1 MSFQNSYS
9 EDGYYAMIFRSI
21 NINVVPSFGHIV
33 NVSESDKNKVVFD
46 W

>member
-9 EDGYYAMIFRSI
+9 EDGYNLLLYLEVLTSMLYLPLVILSMF
-21 NINVVPSFGHIV
+21 P
-33 NVSESDKNKVVFD
+33 NKIRIE